1 MEVEFYQTEAGR
13 EVIGEFLNGLPA
25 KDLAKVFRDIDLLAQ
40 YAPDLHEPYTKHIDG
55 PIWELRSKFSSNIY
69 RIFYFIWD
77 GHKLVLLH
85 GFTKKTQK
93 TPPGEIAIAKK
104 RYEDYVRRQHG

>member
-1 MEVEFYQTEAGR
+1 MEIEFYQTESGR
-13 EVIGEFLNGLPA
+13 KVIEEFLDVLPA
-25 KDLAKVFRDIDLLAQ
+25 KDLAKVFRDIELLAQ
-40 YAPDLHEPYTKHIDG
+40 YAPNLHEPYTKHIDG

-77 GHKLVLLH
+77 GNKLVLLH

-104 RYEDYVRRQHG
+104 RYEDYVMRQHG